1 MTVTFDWKWASVR
14 AACRPLRRACAA
26 SLIAV
31 GSLSA
36 TAPAGAETL
45 HQALAAAYK
54 YNPQLDAERARLRS
68 TDENVSIANSGF
80 RPNIGA
86 SGDVTHDWQR
96 TRPPSAGDGGNTSKG
111 YSVNLTQPVFNGFR
125 TINAVNEAEAFV
137 RAGRETLRATEQ
149 TILLQAVTAY
159 MDVIRDQAIV
169 RLRENNVNVLSRE
182 LQATRDRFAVGEVTR
197 TDVAQAEAR
206 RAASISALD
215 LARSNL
221 KISRAT
227 FERVVGHPPSR
238 LVDPT
243 PYGRIP
249 KSQEDA
255 IAVATRESPDV
266 VAALYREQAARFT
279 VDRIWG
285 ELLPSVSL
293 EAGYSQ
299 RFDPSSSIDER
310 EGATVSGRLNI
321 PIYQGGAVHARVRQA
336 KHDHLA
342 ALQEIERFRT
352 IAREGVLAAWAQLIA
367 SRAQLESDQ
376 IAVTAARTALTGVRE
391 EQKVG
396 QRTILDVLNAEQE
409 YLASQVQ
416 LETTRRNL
424 VVNSYLVLQS
434 VGRLTSDYLSL
445 TKLVYDPEVHYSE
458 VRRKWWGISITHSDG
473 RREDLDLWDKQGSKQ
488 KSSKPLK

>member
-1 MTVTFDWKWASVR
+1 MAGLL
-14 AACRPLRRACAA
+14 AA
-26 SLIAV
+26 
-31 GSLSA
+31 GSIGG
-36 TAPAGAETL
+36 TAPADAETL

-54 YNPQLDAERARLRS
+54 YNPQLDAERARLRG
-68 TDENVSIANSGF
+68 TDENVAIANSGF

-86 SGDVTHDWQR
+86 SADVTHEWQR
-96 TRPPSAGDGGNTSKG
+96 TRPGGSSSNTSKG
-111 YSVNLTQPVFNGFR
+111 YSLNLSQPIFNGFQ
-125 TINAVNEAEAFV
+125 TINAVNQAEAFV
-137 RAGRETLRATEQ
+137 RAGRETLRTTEQ

-159 MDVIRDQAIV
+159 VDVIRDQAIV

-182 LQATRDRFAVGEVTR
+182 LQATRDRFSVGEVTR

-227 FERVVGHPPSR
+227 FERVIGHPPSR
-238 LVDPT
+238 LVDPP
-243 PYGRIP
+243 PYSRIP
-249 KSQEDA
+249 KSQQDA
-255 IAVATRESPDV
+255 ISIATRESPEV
-266 VAALYREQAARFT
+266 VAALYREQAARFA
-279 VDRIWG
+279 VEQIWG
-285 ELLPSVSL
+285 ELLPSVTL
-293 EAGYSQ
+293 DAGYSQ
-299 RFDPSSSIDER
+299 RFDPSQSIDER
-310 EGATVSGRLNI
+310 EGATVSGRVTI

-342 ALQEIERFRT
+342 TLQDIERVRT
-352 IAREGVLAAWAQLIA
+352 VAREGVLAAWAQLTA
-367 SRAQLESDQ
+367 ARAQLESDQ

-434 VGRLTSDYLSL
+434 VGRLSSEYLSL
-445 TKLVYDPEVHYSE
+445 TKLVYDTEVHYSE

-473 RREDLDLWDKQGSKQ
+473 RRENLDLWDKQGSKH
-488 KSSKPLK
+488 KPLK

>member
-1 MTVTFDWKWASVR
+1 MTVTLDWKWAPAR
-14 AACRPLRRACAA
+14 GDRRALRAVGAA
-26 SLIAV
+26 YLIAV
-31 GSLSA
+31 GCLL
-36 TAPAGAETL
+36 APAPASAETL

-54 YNPQLDAERARLRS
+54 YNPEIDAERARLRA
-68 TDENVSIANSGF
+68 TDEDVSVANSGF
-80 RPNIGA
+80 PPNIVGSA
-86 SGDVTHDWQR
+86 DVTRDWQR
-96 TRPPSAGDGGNTSKG
+96 TRPSSPNDGGQTSKG
-111 YSVNLTQPVFNGFR
+111 YSVNLTQPIFNGFR

-137 RAGRETLRATEQ
+137 RAGRELLRTTEQ
-149 TILLQAVTAY
+149 SILLQAVTAF

-206 RAASISALD
+206 RAASLSALD

-227 FERVVGHPPSR
+227 FERVIGHPPSR
-238 LVDPT
+238 LTEPP
-243 PYGRIP
+243 PYSRIP
-249 KSQEDA
+249 KSQDEA
-255 IAVATRESPDV
+255 ISVATRESPEV

-279 VDRIWG
+279 VERIWG
-285 ELLPSVSL
+285 ELLPTVSL
-293 EAGYSQ
+293 EAGYNE
-299 RFDPSSSIDER
+299 RFTPTDAIDAR
-310 EGATVSGRLNI
+310 EGATVSGRVNI
-321 PIYQGGAVHARVRQA
+321 PIYEGGQVHARVRQA
-336 KHDHLA
+336 KHVHLSR
-342 ALQEIERFRT
+342 LQEIEQART
-352 IAREGVLAAWAQLIA
+352 IAREAVLAAWAQLTA
-367 SRAQLESDQ
+367 ARAQLESDQ

-409 YLASQVQ
+409 YLATQVQ

-434 VGRLTSDYLSL
+434 VGRLNSEYLSL
-445 TKLVYDPEVHYSE
+445 TNLVYDPEVHYSE

-473 RREDLDLWDKQGSKQ
+473 RQEKHDLWDKHGAKH
-488 KSSKPLK
+488 KPAK

>member
-1 MTVTFDWKWASVR
+1 MRWKLAR
-14 AACRPLRRACAA
+14 AIVAA
-26 SLIAV
+26 GCILIV
-31 GSLSA
+31 
-36 TAPAGAETL
+36 APASAETL
-45 HQALAAAYK
+45 HQSLAAAYK
-54 YNPQLDAERARLRS
+54 YNPQIDAERARLRA
-68 TDENVSIANSGF
+68 TDESVSIANSGY
-80 RPNIGA
+80 RPQITGSADITN
-86 SGDVTHDWQR
+86 SWQK
-96 TRPPSAGDGGNTSKG
+96 TRPGSLGDGSNTSKG
-111 YSVNLTQPVFNGFR
+111 YSVGLSQSIFNGFQ
-125 TINAVNEAEAFV
+125 TMNAVSEAEAGV
-137 RAGRETLRATEQ
+137 RAGREGLRSIEQ
-149 TILLQAVTAY
+149 GILLQAVTAY

-215 LARSNL
+215 VARSNL

-227 FERVVGHPPSR
+227 FERVIGHPPSR
-238 LVDPT
+238 LVEPA
-243 PYGRIP
+243 PFARLP
-249 KSQEDA
+249 KSQDE
-255 IAVATRESPDV
+255 AVTIATRESPEV
-266 VAALYREQAARFT
+266 VAALYREQGARFT

-293 EAGYSQ
+293 DAGYSQ
-299 RFDPSSSIDER
+299 RFDPSNSIDQTQ
-310 EGATVSGRLNI
+310 GTSVSGRVNI
-321 PIYQGGAVHARVRQA
+321 PIYEGGAVHARVRQA
-336 KHDHLA
+336 KHAHLA
-342 ALQEIERFRT
+342 LLQEIETIRT
-352 IAREGVLAAWAQLIA
+352 QTREGVASSWAQLTA

-376 IAVTAARTALTGVRE
+376 AAVTAARTALTGVRE

-409 YLASQVQ
+409 YLSAQVQ

-434 VGRLTSDYLSL
+434 VGRLSSDYLSL

-473 RREDLDLWDKQGSKQ
+473 RREELDLWEKQGKNQ
-488 KSSKPLK
+488 PMK

>member
-1 MTVTFDWKWASVR
+1 MAVTLNCKKSLTPKYRASMR
-14 AACRPLRRACAA
+14 GSLAAI
-26 SLIAV
+26 LIAFGCV
-31 GSLSA
+31 LA
-36 TAPAGAETL
+36 AVPARAETL

-54 YNPQLDAERARLRS
+54 YNPQIDAERARLRS

-86 SGDVTHDWQR
+86 SADVTRDWQR
-96 TRPPSAGDGGNTSKG
+96 TRPPSVGDGGNTSKG
-111 YSVNLTQPVFNGFR
+111 YSVSLSQPIFNGFQ
-125 TINAVNEAEAFV
+125 TINSVNVAEAGV

-149 TILLQAVTAY
+149 SILFQAVTAF

-215 LARSNL
+215 VARSNL

-227 FERVVGHPPSR
+227 FERVIGHPPSR
-238 LVDPT
+238 LVEPS
-243 PYGRIP
+243 PYARLP
-249 KSQEDA
+249 RSQDEA
-255 IAVATRESPDV
+255 IAVATRESPQV
-266 VAALYREQAARFT
+266 VAALYSEQAARFT

-285 ELLPSVSL
+285 ELLPSVTL
-293 EAGYSQ
+293 DAGYSQ
-299 RFDPSSSIDER
+299 RFDPSQSIDER
-310 EGATVSGRLNI
+310 EGASVSGRVNI

-342 ALQEIERFRT
+342 TLQDIETART
-352 IAREGVLAAWAQLIA
+352 SARENVLSAWAQLTA

-376 IAVTAARTALTGVRE
+376 AAVTAARTALTGVRE

-409 YLASQVQ
+409 YLSSQVQ

-434 VGRLTSDYLSL
+434 VGRLSSENLSL
-445 TKLVYDPEVHYSE
+445 TKLVYDPDVHYSD

-473 RREDLDLWDKQGSKQ
+473 RREDLDLWERQGSKH
-488 KSSKPLK
+488 KSAK